1 MKTFPKVLII
11 SEFSFNKVS
20 GGGILFTNL
29 FEDFPADNIALIH
42 EDRNFKSEKY
52 KFCLCIKNQKKF
64 LENISKFFP
73 LKLKLFIKKLYNF
86 ILTKFLLIR
95 ANKDQGINN
104 FIESFNPDII
114 YTILG
119 NNEMMRF
126 IKNIIEKYNFPVVT
140 HIMDDFINSVGNIK
154 NEEQKDLFNYFIE
167 HSVLRLAINK
177 KMSIDYTKRYRLP
190 FYVIHNGLDR
200 KKIQNIKNSSSQIK
214 RITYI
219 GSIYKNA
226 QLQSIIDISFAVSSL
241 NKKGKK
247 IILNLYLPKNQ
258 IQEFKSSFS
267 QNKNVIMKIN
277 DLGDKDYFSIISQSN
292 LLILAANFDK
302 ESISYYSLSWPA
314 KMASYLM
321 SGIPIFIYGPNN
333 IYFIS
338 EAMKKKWAL
347 VCNKSDDLFLEGSIC
362 KILYD
367 NKTKKIVIKN
377 ALRESK
383 NFELKRI
390 KDEFRQKIMQSVTTK

>member
-29 FEDFPADNIALIH
+29 FEDFPEKNIALIH
-42 EDRNFKSEKY
+42 EDRSFKSEKY
-52 KFCLCIKNQKKF
+52 KSCLCIKSQKKI
-64 LENISKFFP
+64 LGNILNFFP
-73 LKLKLFIKKLYNF
+73 LKLKLFIKGLNNF
-86 ILTKFLLIR
+86 LLTKFALVR
-95 ANKDQGINN
+95 ANKDEGINN

-119 NNEMMRF
+119 NNEMMRL
-126 IKNIIEKYNFPVVT
+126 IKNIVEKYNFPVVT
-140 HIMDDFINSVGNIK
+140 HIMDDFINSGGNIN
-154 NEEQKDLFNYFIE
+154 NEEQKALFNYFIK
-167 HSVLRLAINK
+167 HSVLRLAINR
-177 KMSIDYTKRYRLP
+177 KMSNDYTKRYGHP
-190 FYVIHNGLDR
+190 FHVIHNGLDR
-200 KKIQNIKNSSSQIK
+200 KKIQNIKNSKSQVK
-214 RITYI
+214 QITYI

-226 QLQSIIDISFAVSSL
+226 QLQSMVDISFAVSSL

-247 IILNLYLPKNQ
+247 IKLNLYLPKNQ

-267 QNKNVIMKIN
+267 QNENIIIKVN
-277 DLGDKDYFSIISQSN
+277 DLKDKDYFSMISYSN

-338 EAMKKKWAL
+338 EAKKKNWAL
-347 VCNKSDDLFLEGSIC
+347 VCNKTGGSYLEDSIC

-367 NKTKKIVIKN
+367 NKTKKIIIKN

-390 KDEFRQKIMQSVTTK
+390 KNEFRKKIMQSVNIK